1 MRRTS
6 ALDALFPVVR
16 QRLLA
21 TTFLEPAK
29 WWYLSELASRLGTSP
44 SSLQR
49 EVAALTDSALME
61 SRKDGRR
68 TYYKANTASPIFSE
82 LHALFE
88 KTAGII
94 PALQTEFSRL
104 GDGVTWA
111 FVYGSIARKEEQ
123 AHSDVD
129 VMVIGSVSTAD
140 LILVLRQLEQKFGR
154 EINVTRYSDKE
165 FKQKIRK
172 NDHFLLTVLS
182 QNVVMIKGTQHELAA
197 ATRRT
202 QNTAS
207 HD

>member
-1 MRRTS
+1 
-6 ALDALFPVVR
+6 
-16 QRLLA
+16 
-21 TTFLEPAK
+21 
-29 WWYLSELASRLGTSP
+29 
-44 SSLQR
+44 
-49 EVAALTDSALME
+49 
-61 SRKDGRR
+61 
-68 TYYKANTASPIFSE
+68 
-82 LHALFE
+82 
-88 KTAGII
+88 
-94 PALQTEFSRL
+94 L

-111 FVYGSIARKEEQ
+111 FVYGSIARKKEQ

-197 ATRRT
+197 ATGRT